1 MVNIYGKSTLLLLS
15 QVCIII
21 FLALTTRYHR
31 TAFQRA
37 EERVPTT
44 IIQFGLGGTAT
55 TLQFQILCV
64 LMALLHQ
71 DEINDVGCYY
81 ARQPAHKYCV
91 IKTHFIK
98 DTFFQIL
105 PLDVWIFMTSSNLL
119 SDEKKTELESHKVR
133 IRNMRIRIPWIV
145 DIETTSKR
153 GHTIVFDY
161 QPFFRLSDTQMQHA
175 VEYLRYWD
183 IIRLCC
189 GRQMSADWR
198 RRLSPKISYIPHHD
212 PHSYSYPACEMYN
225 ITEVEI
231 LLMKTFVYQ
240 KFANISSLHDIIG
253 KPSNVDGEL
262 DGTYC
267 ERCNR
272 NTTEKDLEFNE
283 NCA

>member
-1 MVNIYGKSTLLLLS
+1 MVNSYGKSTLLLIT
-15 QVCIII
+15 QVCFII
-21 FLALTTRYHR
+21 FLCLTTHDHR
-31 TAFQRA
+31 VVFKRA
-37 EERVPTT
+37 NEHIPTK

-71 DEINDVGCYY
+71 DEIKDVGCYY

-91 IKTHFIK
+91 IKTHSIK

-105 PLDVWIFMTSSNLL
+105 PSDVWIFMTSSSLL
-119 SDEKKTELESHKVR
+119 SDEKKTELETHKVR
-133 IRNMRIRIPWIV
+133 IRNMRIRIPLIV

-153 GHTIVFDY
+153 GHTVVFDY
-161 QPFFRLSDTQMQHA
+161 QQFFRLSNTQMQHA

-189 GRQMSADWR
+189 GKQMSADWR
-198 RRLSPKISYIPHHD
+198 RHLSPKISYQPHHD
-212 PHSYSYPACEMYN
+212 PHGYAYPACEMYN
-225 ITEVEI
+225 ITEVEN
-231 LLMKTFVYQ
+231 LLIKTFVYQ
-240 KFANISSLHDIIG
+240 KFANISSLHDVIG

-267 ERCNR
+267 ERCNK
-272 NTTEKDLEFNE
+272 NIAEKDLKFNE